1 VPLPARDGS
10 DKRFFAADLFEA
22 SRLILH
28 EGWTYQA
35 VIDHFGLTIKRTT
48 LMDNVRGI
56 KEGKEK
62 RPVGRP
68 SALTHE
74 EQTWLAQWILFCWAL
89 GLPPRRGAV
98 LRKAAQILAGRG
110 AKFATK
116 TGLPSYQWWRR
127 FSKRFGFEVGRSWFR
142 SASSAASL
150 TREALDSFYD
160 LLFQVTREYDLTPAL
175 IWAMDETGFSRKR
188 GETGV
193 VKPKGTKAYHIGQES
208 RGHVSLVGGVS
219 AAGARTELFCLLKGQ
234 GKRLERFP
242 LEGCGED
249 PAVCWTRKLLL
260 LSVRSLAPRSPSVRL
275 VCLQPR
281 AGRTTRASSSG
292 SSGLPGSWTL
302 SCARRSGGLA
312 SSCCCWW
319 MATSPGSTRTCSSGP
334 SSTAS

>member
-1 VPLPARDGS
+1 MPLPARDGS

-142 SASSAASL
+142 SASSAARGAGQL
-150 TREALDSFYD
+150 LRPAVPGDPRVRPDARADLGHGRDGLQQEARRD
-160 LLFQVTREYDLTPAL
+160 
-175 IWAMDETGFSRKR
+175 GR
-188 GETGV
+188 GEAQGHQGL
-193 VKPKGTKAYHIGQES
+193 PHWAGEQRPRQPGGRSLSGGRQDRALLPAQGPGQ
-208 RGHVSLVGGVS
+208 
-219 AAGARTELFCLLKGQ
+219 AAGEV
-234 GKRLERFP
+234 
-242 LEGCGED
+242 
-249 PAVCWTRKLLL
+249 PA
-260 LSVRSLAPRSPSVRL
+260 
-275 VCLQPR
+275 
-281 AGRTTRASSSG
+281 
-292 SSGLPGSWTL
+292 
-302 SCARRSGGLA
+302 GGL
-312 SSCCCWW
+312 
-319 MATSPGSTRTCSSGP
+319 RRGP
-334 SSTAS
+334 CGVLDP